1 MIKVLL
7 VHSGNSVPDSS
18 HYTFVKQ
25 QGDALEKQGV
35 QVFYY
40 AIRSKGARG
49 YLKSLPGLKKA
60 IRDHNVDIVHAH
72 FGFCGALAVMQHI
85 VPVVITFHNGE
96 TLTRKGK
103 ILSSIAA
110 WRCAHRIF
118 VAQHIHDKLFKTPR
132 QYDILPCGIDI
143 DKLQLIDKEAALA
156 EMGMTNQCPN
166 ILFGGSFAN
175 ARKNYPLAKQA
186 LDRLSQ
192 KVNLI
197 EMKGYNSHQ
206 VNLLYCACD
215 LLLLP
220 TKSEGSPQVVK
231 EALACNCP
239 VVATSVADIPQLLSE
254 VDNCYV
260 TAFDAAEIADSIE
273 KVLKAGNRSNGRP
286 KMISMGMDNTV
297 VAKKLVAIYEHILS
311 NKKSKC

>member
-1 MIKVLL
+1 MKILL

-40 AIRSKGARG
+40 AVCGKGVNG
-49 YLKSLPGLKKA
+49 YFKSLPGLKKA
-60 IRDHNVDIVHAH
+60 IREYSVDLVHAH
-72 FGFCGALAVMQHI
+72 YGFCGALAVMQRK

-96 TLTRKGK
+96 TLTIKGK
-103 ILSSIAA
+103 VLSSVAS
-110 WRCAHRIF
+110 WFCAHRIF
-118 VAQHIHDKLFKTPR
+118 VAQHIHDKLFRTPR
-132 QYDILPCGIDI
+132 RYDILPCGIDL
-143 DKLQLIDKEAALA
+143 DYLPLIEKEVALSK
-156 EMGMTNQCPN
+156 MGLSQEYPN
-166 ILFGGSFAN
+166 ILFGGSFSN
-175 ARKNYPLAKQA
+175 LRKNYALAKQA
-186 LDRLSQ
+186 LDILPR

-197 EMKGYNSHQ
+197 EMKGYNSQQ

-215 LLLLP
+215 MLLLP

-231 EALACNCP
+231 EAMACNCP
-239 VVATSVADIPQLLSE
+239 IVATRVADIPELLSG

-260 TAFDAAEIADSIE
+260 TDFDASEIADCIV
-273 KVLKAGNRSNGRP
+273 KVLETGCRSNGRE
-286 KMISMGMDNTV
+286 KVISMGLDNAI

-311 NKKSKC
+311 EKKSK